1 MSSSTRI
8 LIVGGGGREHALAW
22 RCHHEGSEVLAAPG
36 SDKIA
41 EDAELHAIGVGDHD
55 AIVNLATDRAVDLV
69 IVGPEQPL
77 VAGLADKL
85 RASGVATLGPSAA
98 AAELEGSKA
107 SAKAFMQRHGIPTAR
122 HRSVSELGDALAAL
136 RDFDAP
142 PVVKAD
148 GLAAGK
154 GVTVP
159 ETLEEAEEAVR
170 ACLEREVFGAAGATV
185 VLEERL
191 RGEEASFFA
200 VTDGEHAAT
209 FEPAQDHKRIG
220 EGDTGPNTG
229 GMGAYAPAPLVTEE
243 VRTRIIDQIVTPTIM
258 GLREEGHPFVGMLYA
273 GLMIDAEGRPSVVE
287 YNVRFGDPEAQ
298 PLLFGLEQPLVPV
311 LLAAARGEL
320 TSCRLRGKA
329 STTVVLA
336 SAGYP
341 ASSSKG
347 DPISGLERADAMED
361 VHVFHA
367 GTRREGAGWVTN
379 GGRVLG
385 VTARAADL
393 REALERAYRAVDHI
407 EIPGVQVRRDIGARA
422 LARLE
427 ATASRPRA
435 RSHAPAADA
444 EEETR

>member
-1 MSSSTRI
+1 MTSSTRV
-8 LIVGGGGREHALAW
+8 LIVGAGGREHALAW
-22 RCHHEGSEVLAAPG
+22 RCHHEGNEVLAAPG

-41 EDAELHAIGVGDHD
+41 EDAECHAIGVGAHD
-55 AIVNLATDRAVDLV
+55 AIVGLAEDRGVDLV

-85 RASGVATLGPSAA
+85 RAAGIATFGPSAA

-107 SAKAFMQRHGIPTAR
+107 AAKAFMQRHGIPTAR
-122 HRSVSELGDALAAL
+122 HRTVCEFRQALTAL
-136 RDFDAP
+136 REFETP

-154 GVTVP
+154 GVSVP
-159 ETLEEAEEAVR
+159 ESFEEAEEAVR
-170 ACLEREVFGAAGATV
+170 ACLERQAFGAAGATV

-209 FEPAQDHKRIG
+209 FESAQDHKRIG

-229 GMGAYAPAPLVTEE
+229 GMGAYAPAPLVTDE
-243 VRTRIIDQIVTPTIM
+243 VRTRIIEQIVTPTIR
-258 GLREEGHPFVGMLYA
+258 GLREEARPFVGMLYV
-273 GLMIDAEGRPSVVE
+273 GLMIDPDGRPAVVE
-287 YNVRFGDPEAQ
+287 YNCRFGDPEAQ
-298 PLLFGLEQPLVPV
+298 PLLFGLEQPLVPH

-320 TSCRLRGKA
+320 EPCRLHGTA
-329 STTVVLA
+329 SATVVLA

-347 DPISGLERADAMED
+347 DPIVGLERADSMDD
-361 VHVFHA
+361 VYVFHA
-367 GTRREGAGWVTN
+367 GTRREGGGWVTN

-385 VTARAADL
+385 VTGRAADL
-393 REALERAYRAVDHI
+393 SQALDRAYRAVDEI
-407 EIPGVQVRRDIGARA
+407 EIPGGQVRRDIGARA
-422 LARLE
+422 LARLG
-427 ATASRPRA
+427 ANASKLSRPEGA
-435 RSHAPAADA
+435 HGNAA
-444 EEETR
+444 EKETK

>member
-1 MSSSTRI
+1 MTSSERI
-8 LIVGGGGREHALAW
+8 LVVGGGGREHALAW
-22 RCHHEGSEVLAAPG
+22 RCHYEGSEVLAAPG

-41 EDAELHAIGVGDHD
+41 EDAECHAISAGDHD
-55 AIVNLATDRAVDLV
+55 SIVGLARDRAVDLV

-77 VAGLADKL
+77 VAGLADRL
-85 RASGVATLGPSAA
+85 RAAGIATLGPSAA

-107 SAKAFMQRHGIPTAR
+107 AAKAFMQRHGIPTAR
-122 HRSVSELGDALAAL
+122 HRTVSELSEALAAL
-136 RDFDAP
+136 REFDAP

-154 GVTVP
+154 GVSVP
-159 ETLEEAEEAVR
+159 ETFGEAEEAVR
-170 ACLEREVFGAAGATV
+170 ACLERGVFGTAGATV

-191 RGEEASFFA
+191 QGEEASFFA
-200 VTDGEHAAT
+200 ITDGEHAAT
-209 FEPAQDHKRIG
+209 FESAQDHKRIG

-243 VRTRIIDQIVTPTIM
+243 VRTRIIDKIVTPTIM

-273 GLMIDAEGRPSVVE
+273 GLMIDADGRPAVVE

-311 LLAAARGEL
+311 MLAAARGEL
-320 TSCRLRGKA
+320 TPCRLHGRA
-329 STTVVLA
+329 SATVVMA

-347 DPISGLERADAMED
+347 DPIVGLERVDAMED
-361 VHVFHA
+361 VRVFHA
-367 GTRREGAGWVTN
+367 GTRRQGAGWVTN

-385 VTARAADL
+385 VTARAAGL
-393 REALERAYRAVDHI
+393 REALERAYRAVDGI
-407 EIPGVQVRRDIGARA
+407 EIPGVQVRRDVGARA
-422 LARLE
+422 LARLG
-427 ATASRPRA
+427 ATASRP
-435 RSHAPAADA
+435 PAEAA
-444 EEETR
+444 EKETR